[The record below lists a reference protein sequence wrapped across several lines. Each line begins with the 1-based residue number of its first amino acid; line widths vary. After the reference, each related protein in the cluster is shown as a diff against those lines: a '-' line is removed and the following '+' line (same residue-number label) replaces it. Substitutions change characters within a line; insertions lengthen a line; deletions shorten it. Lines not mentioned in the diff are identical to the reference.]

1 MLEFRNVTRKF
12 NGFTALENISFR
24 VREKGFICIL
34 GPSGC
39 GKTTLLRLAAGLDL
53 PTSGEILLDGKK
65 IEGPG
70 PDRGVVFQEY
80 ALFPWRTVR
89 RNVEFGLEIK
99 GVTVEDRSKIVDK
112 YLEIVQLTRFA
123 DAYPHELSG
132 GMKQRVAIARAL
144 ANEPKILLM
153 DEPFG
158 ALDAQTRNQLQE
170 ELLGIWDRERESV
183 LFITHNVDEAVFLG
197 EQIVLLTASPGRVKE
212 IIDVNIP
219 RPRKRTDLDVN
230 RLRDRILSSLAEE
243 TRALK

>member
-197 EQIVLLTASPGRVKE
+197 EQIVVLTASPGRVKE

>member
-1 MLEFRNVTRKF
+1 MLEFRNVTKKF
-12 NGFTALENISFR
+12 NGFIALENISFR
-24 VREKGFICIL
+24 VNDKGFICIL

-39 GKTTLLRLAAGLDL
+39 GKTTLLRLAAGLDQ
-53 PTSGEILLDGKK
+53 PTSGDIILDGKK

-80 ALFPWRTVR
+80 ALFPWRNVR
-89 RNVEFGLEIK
+89 RNIEFGLEIK
-99 GVTVEDRSKIVDK
+99 GMSGGERKAIVDK
-112 YLEIVQLTRFA
+112 YLEIVELAKFA

-170 ELLGIWDRERESV
+170 ELLAIWEKEHETI
-183 LFITHNVDEAVFLG
+183 LFITHNVDEAVFLA
-197 EQIVLLTASPGRVKE
+197 EKIVVLTASPGRIKE
-212 IIDVNIP
+212 IIDVKIP
-219 RPRKRTDLDVN
+219 RPRKRTDFEVN

-243 TRALK
+243 IRQ